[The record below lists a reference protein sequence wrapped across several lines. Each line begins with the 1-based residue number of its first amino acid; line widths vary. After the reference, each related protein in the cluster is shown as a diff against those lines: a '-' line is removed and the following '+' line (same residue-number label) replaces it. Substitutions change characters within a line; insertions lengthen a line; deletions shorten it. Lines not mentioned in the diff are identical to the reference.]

1 MHLAWMYL
9 QFLGLHSRPP
19 QSLMYMCCDVMCF
32 ASLEPCQDYVTIQE
46 WHLSTLTVPVA
57 VSSTGNTSEKGFS
70 LLYAAF
76 SHRCALMLV
85 SGRDSCDLSLACIT

>member
-1 MHLAWMYL
+1 
-9 QFLGLHSRPP
+9 
-19 QSLMYMCCDVMCF
+19 MCF
-32 ASLEPCQDYVTIQE
+32 ALLKPCQDYVPTQE

-57 VSSTGNTSEKGFS
+57 VSSIGNTSVKGFS

-85 SGRDSCDLSLACIT
+85 SGTDSCDLSLACTT